1 LWKVGQLISVHKETE
16 LNGNWVPKTAVLQMG
31 KKYIVFLNRDS
42 AFVPVYVD
50 VKAMANDWIDVGES
64 LKADQKI
71 AINAWFLVDTESFIK
86 AERL

>member
-1 LWKVGQLISVHKETE
+1 
-16 LNGNWVPKTAVLQMG
+16 
-31 KKYIVFLNRDS
+31 
-42 AFVPVYVD
+42 
-50 VKAMANDWIDVGES
+50 MANDWIDVGES